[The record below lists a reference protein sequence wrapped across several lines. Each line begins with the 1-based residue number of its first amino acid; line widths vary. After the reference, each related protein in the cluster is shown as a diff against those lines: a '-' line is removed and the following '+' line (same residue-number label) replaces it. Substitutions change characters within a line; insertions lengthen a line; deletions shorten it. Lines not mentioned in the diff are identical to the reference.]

1 MAKVPGT
8 ELSNGSLEIVKV
20 VMYLH
25 DWMEDTFIKKAKF

>member
-20 VMYLH
+20 MMYLH
-25 DWMEDTFIKKAKF
+25 DWKTLLLLKKAKF